1 MGHQNDVPLCAP
13 PPWPGVGLRRLA
25 LLLLVAAA
33 LAGKSPLEP
42 TFRAVADDPLMDV
55 RLDVNVAT
63 IDELASLPGIGPA
76 LAAAIEKE
84 RRLKGSFGRP
94 EDLLDVKG
102 IGAVRLARIEPWLTI
117 AEAGGVSES
126 GE

>member
-1 MGHQNDVPLCAP
+1 
-13 PPWPGVGLRRLA
+13 VGLRRLA
-25 LLLLVAAA
+25 LLLLVAAV

-42 TFRAVADDPLMDV
+42 AFRAVADDPLMDV

-63 IDELASLPGIGPA
+63 IDELASLPGIGPV
-76 LAAAIEKE
+76 LAAAIGKE

-94 EDLLDVKG
+94 EDLLDVRG
-102 IGAVRLARIEPWLTI
+102 IGAVTLARIAPWLAI
-117 AEAGGVSES
+117 AEDGGVSES